1 MIIEPFLAL
10 CKDMITQSYEEI
22 SQVWKECKQ
31 YLISLFNKFEDEELK
46 KESINEIKKVDL
58 MQYVA
63 KGVYYGIM
71 PNELKKLQLEDTK
84 NVDLDKFY

>member
-1 MIIEPFLAL
+1 
-10 CKDMITQSYEEI
+10 MITQSYEEI

-71 PNELKKLQLEDTK
+71 PNELKKLGLEDTK
-84 NVDLDKFY
+84 SIDLDKFY

>member
-1 MIIEPFLAL
+1 
-10 CKDMITQSYEEI
+10 MITQSYEEI

>member
-1 MIIEPFLAL
+1 
-10 CKDMITQSYEEI
+10 MITQSYEEI

-46 KESINEIKKVDL
+46 KGSINEIKKVDL